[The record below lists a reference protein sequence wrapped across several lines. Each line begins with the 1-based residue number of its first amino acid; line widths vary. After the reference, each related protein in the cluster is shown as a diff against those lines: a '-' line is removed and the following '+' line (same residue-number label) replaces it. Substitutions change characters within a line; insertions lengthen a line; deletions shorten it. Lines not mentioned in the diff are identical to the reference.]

1 MSKEKLTLLY
11 AVHQAFHWLIVGLT
25 IPIIIILYQSRGLT
39 LSEIGI
45 VMTVWVG
52 CNALLEVPLGGAAD
66 QYGRKR
72 VYQISLLITMLGCV
86 VTLYANSFVS
96 LMIAAALLGSA
107 RAVYSGTLDA
117 WFYEEFHRLKG
128 NITYHQASAK
138 VNVMLTLGIGIGC
151 FLGGQLPFV
160 YKNWST
166 SEGYQFNG
174 NVIMTILL
182 SLLLM
187 MLTQVIVQES
197 NFKADNTTDEA
208 SATKTGVIKHGFVT
222 LRASLNHSILRPL
235 LLAGFVYG
243 LVLSTVETL
252 WQPQL
257 MLLQVNTEI
266 ARFGV
271 ISALYFAMAALASFS
286 SVKAVAWLNGSH
298 RNLLFFS
305 RGLSGVV
312 LMLLAQAASPE
323 TFTLLYLLFFF
334 LFTLGYNSERILI
347 NHVIESKQRSTLLS
361 LYSFTISSGAI
372 FSAGLFSYIADI
384 YSISTS
390 WMIAAVALTMSC
402 FWYLKMP
409 QASTTLTNEKLLS

>member
-11 AVHQAFHWLIVGLT
+11 AMHQAFHWFIVGLT
-25 IPIIIILYQSRGLT
+25 IPVIILLYQSRGLT

-52 CNALLEVPLGGAAD
+52 CSALLEVPLGGVAD

-72 VYQISLLITMLGCV
+72 VYQVSLVITILGSV
-86 VTLYANSFVS
+86 VTLYANSFIS
-96 LMIAAALLGSA
+96 LMLAAALLGSA

-117 WFYEEFHRLKG
+117 WFYDEFHKLKG
-128 NITYHQASAK
+128 NLTYHQASAK
-138 VNVMLTLGIGIGC
+138 INVLLTLGIGTGC
-151 FLGGQLPFV
+151 FWGGQLPSV
-160 YKNWST
+160 YQAWST
-166 SEGYQFNG
+166 TKSAPFNG

-182 SLLLM
+182 SLVLLV
-187 MLTQVIVQES
+187 LTQVAIHES
-197 NFKADNTTDEA
+197 DVKADSIADKG
-208 SATKTGVIKHGFVT
+208 SSHQTGVIKHCIIT
-222 LRASLNHSILRPL
+222 LQASLNHDTLRPL

-271 ISALYFAMAALASFS
+271 ISSLYFAMAALASFS
-286 SVKAVAWLNGSH
+286 SVKAVAWFRGSH
-298 RNLLFFS
+298 RYLLFSS
-305 RGLSGVV
+305 RALAGAVLLLLS
-312 LMLLAQAASPE
+312 QARSPE
-323 TFTLLYLLFFF
+323 AFTLLYLLFFF

-347 NHVIESKQRSTLLS
+347 NHAVESKQRSTLLS

-372 FSAGLFSYIADI
+372 FSAGLLSYIADI

-390 WMIAAVALTMSC
+390 WVIAATVLFISC

-409 QASTTLTNEKLLS
+409 QSSTSTEEKLLS